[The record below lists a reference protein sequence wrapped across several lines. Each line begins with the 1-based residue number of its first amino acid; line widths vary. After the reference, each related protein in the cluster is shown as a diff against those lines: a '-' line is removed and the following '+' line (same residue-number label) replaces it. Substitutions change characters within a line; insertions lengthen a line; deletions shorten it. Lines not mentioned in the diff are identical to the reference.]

1 MKKALA
7 CHVQGNLNVG
17 EYFTKLK
24 CLWEELVRYRV
35 LPNCPCVAMMKV
47 HDLFQEEYVLQ
58 FLMGLNESFANVR
71 GQILLLESIP
81 TIN

>member
-1 MKKALA
+1 
-7 CHVQGNLNVG
+7 
-17 EYFTKLK
+17 
-24 CLWEELVRYRV
+24 
-35 LPNCPCVAMMKV
+35 MKV

-81 TIN
+81 SINWVFSLIQQEEKQRSVGLKTNPIVESAVLATRTESSAS